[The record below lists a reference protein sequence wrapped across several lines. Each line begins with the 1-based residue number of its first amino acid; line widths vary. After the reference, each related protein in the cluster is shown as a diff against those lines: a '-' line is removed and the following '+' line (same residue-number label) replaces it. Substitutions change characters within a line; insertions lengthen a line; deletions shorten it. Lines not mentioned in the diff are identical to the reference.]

1 MTSFVFCRG
10 CAQQIHETATTCP
23 TCGAPQA
30 STVKPATATTPTI
43 KGAEI
48 NTYAQVPWFRKR
60 WFAFVCII
68 LFMPAFLVIAFTG
81 DVYFEKK
88 GELTTIPK
96 YSKFIVLGI
105 FLVSILI
112 KIANS

>member
-23 TCGAPQA
+23 TCGAPQVTTA
-30 STVKPATATTPTI
+30 KSATAPTSTA
-43 KGAEI
+43 KALEI
-48 NTYAQVPWFRKR
+48 SNYAQVPWFRKR
-60 WFAFVCII
+60 WFAFVCVF

-105 FLVSILI
+105 FLIGILI
-112 KIANS
+112 QIANS